1 MKLFRN
7 TLLISG
13 TALLMASCGANK
25 STAEQLEDEDYKNRM
40 FQTIVSDED
49 NFTDL
54 LEKAHNIRQ
63 AELILI
69 KDHLD
74 MMESGKV
81 KSLVADQP
89 ELQQRMK
96 ALMQEKLNENPQLCL
111 NVKDKLMEDQDFR
124 EAVMADLRDDFAN
137 DPEMVDMV
145 IVRMSEDSE
154 FRKEILRRMMEDEEM
169 KMMIRKDMEEY
180 EASLQPHMSKDGTR

>member
-1 MKLFRN
+1 MKILRN

-13 TALLMASCGANK
+13 TALLIASCGANK

-40 FQTIVSDED
+40 FQTIVTDEG

-81 KSLVADQP
+81 SALVANHPD
-89 ELQQRMK
+89 LQERMK
-96 ALMQEKLNENPQLCL
+96 SMMQQKLNENPELCL
-111 NVKDKLMEDQDFR
+111 NVKDRLMEDQEFR
-124 EAVMADLRDDFAN
+124 NAVKDQLREEMAN
-137 DPEMVDMV
+137 DPEMVDMM
-145 IVRMSEDSE
+145 IVKMTEDPE
-154 FRKEILRRMMEDEEM
+154 MRKKVVDKMMEDEEM
-169 KMMIRKDMEEY
+169 KMLILQEMEEY
-180 EASLQPHMSKDGTR
+180 EASLQPHMSKDGSR